1 MDYKKLILAALE
13 NNDWAEIMNIASKA
27 RGELAEESYF
37 GMKKG
42 FVNIM
47 DNDDD
52 GKLKEYLT
60 LMGVKV
66 YSGHYNQIMKRC
78 DKGEITDKT
87 IQNNYVVV
95 ITRSDNLKGLLI
107 EKNIPSILFSVDSD
121 TNKWTRRWGATPEQ
135 KNEPLFYKFR
145 IENIA
150 TKEVFNIDENV
161 AKGLLR
167 EKNIDSI
174 LDDL

>member
-1 MDYKKLILAALE
+1 MDYKQLILAALE
-13 NNDWAEIMNIASKA
+13 KDDWAEIMNIASKA

-47 DNDDD
+47 DNDFD
-52 GKLKEYLT
+52 GKLKEYLK

-66 YSGHYNQIMKRC
+66 YSGHYNQIMKRH

-87 IQNNYVVV
+87 IQENYVVV
-95 ITRSDNLKGLLI
+95 ITRSDNLKGLLA
-107 EKNIPSILFSVDSD
+107 EKNMPSVSFSVGYTS
-121 TNKWTRRWGATPEQ
+121 NKWEKRWNPSMANDPI
-135 KNEPLFYKFR
+135 FYKFT

-150 TKEVFNIDENV
+150 TKEQFLIDESV

>member
-1 MDYKKLILAALE
+1 MDYKQLILAALE
-13 NNDWAEIMNIASKA
+13 KDDWAEIMNIASKA

-47 DNDDD
+47 DNDFD
-52 GKLKEYLT
+52 GKLKEYLK

-66 YSGHYNQIMKRC
+66 YSGHYNQIMKRH

-87 IQNNYVVV
+87 IQENYVVV
-95 ITRSDNLKGLLI
+95 ITRSDNLKGLLA
-107 EKNIPSILFSVDSD
+107 EKNMPSVSFSVDYES
-121 TNKWTRRWGATPEQ
+121 NKWEKRWNPSMA
-135 KNEPLFYKFR
+135 NDPLFYKFT
-145 IENIA
+145 IQNIA
-150 TKEVFNIDENV
+150 TKEQFHIDESV